1 MNFEALRRRVQ
12 RAESLVEGRSED
24 TLTHWGELRAAW
36 RASWTPWRIVIAGL
50 GLGFV
55 AGRAEPK
62 AALGSLAGKFGA
74 APKLLQ
80 LFSTLS
86 ALFTASQA
94 QDASEQAERA
104 ADQAED
110 AADGCPPQ
118 AAATPVA
125 PADGRSA
132 SRPAQAA
139 PPTRPAEAS
148 APAPAEAATE
158 VSER

>member
-12 RAESLVEGRSED
+12 RAESLVEGRGQD
-24 TLTHWGELRAAW
+24 TLDHWGQLRAHW
-36 RASWTPWRIVIAGL
+36 RAGWTPWRIVIAGL

-62 AALGSLAGKFGA
+62 AALGSLAGKVGA

-80 LFSTLS
+80 LISTLS

-94 QDASEQAERA
+94 QEASEQAERA

-110 AADGCPPQ
+110 AADDCPQ
-118 AAATPVA
+118 AAAA
-125 PADGRSA
+125 PAPPTDGRSA
-132 SRPAQAA
+132 GGPRPTA
-139 PPTRPAEAS
+139 PPTRPPEAT
-148 APAPAEAATE
+148 APSPAEAATE